1 MLLVSDIYLI
11 ILKSDLLFL
20 QCLRLNKSP
29 PLNLISYFK
38 SIYDNYVYFLSF
50 ICLIRIFKVLRQLKI
65 AELYVRT
72 LRKCGKC
79 YQLNDQNKTVA
90 TNTDIGK
97 KKMRAKMKLPDS
109 VL

>member
-11 ILKSDLLFL
+11 ILNSDLQFL

-50 ICLIRIFKVLRQLKI
+50 ICLIRIFKVLKQVKI

-72 LRKCGKC
+72 LRKCGKM
-79 YQLNDQNKTVA
+79 LSTSRS
-90 TNTDIGK
+90 T
-97 KKMRAKMKLPDS
+97 
-109 VL
+109 